1 MTRPVTLEPDLRQD
15 ILPISKA
22 ASALAALIKQSQQ
35 TGRPIIITQ
44 KGAPAGVL
52 LSIEIYTHL
61 RTIAAQVEQVS
72 QATEQ
77 VSPLPEQ

>member
-1 MTRPVTLEPDLRQD
+1 MRKSVTFEPDLRHD

-22 ASALAALIKQSQQ
+22 ASALAALIKQTQH

-52 LSIEIYTHL
+52 LSIKLYTHL
-61 RTIAAQVEQVS
+61 RTIAAQVEQPS
-72 QATEQ
+72 QVTAQEL
-77 VSPLPEQ
+77 PLPEQ